1 MIHLTPDQKARSLV
15 SMFIK
20 DGLNDKYM
28 GIQSAK
34 ACARMVV
41 LEIIESRK
49 DDDRF
54 DDSWSAQG
62 SEYYTPHPMYKT
74 YWDLVLQA
82 IEKI

>member
-1 MIHLTPDQKARSLV
+1 MKAGELV

-41 LEIIESRK
+41 LEIIRSRK

-54 DDSWSAQG
+54 DDTFSVQG
-62 SEYYTPHPMYKT
+62 SEYYTPHPMYRT

-82 IEKI
+82 IDTLEI